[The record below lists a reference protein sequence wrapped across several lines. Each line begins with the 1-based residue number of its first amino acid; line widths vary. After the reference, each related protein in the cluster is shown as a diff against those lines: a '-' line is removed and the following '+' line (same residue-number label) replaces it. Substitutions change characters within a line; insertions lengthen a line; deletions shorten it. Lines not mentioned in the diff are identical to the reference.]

1 MICRRKT
8 NQMAFEAK
16 LHGFDLPTAKQMG
29 DERTVATPEEQ
40 AILDAELTRA
50 IERKKAAAGR

>member
-1 MICRRKT
+1 
-8 NQMAFEAK
+8 MAFEAK